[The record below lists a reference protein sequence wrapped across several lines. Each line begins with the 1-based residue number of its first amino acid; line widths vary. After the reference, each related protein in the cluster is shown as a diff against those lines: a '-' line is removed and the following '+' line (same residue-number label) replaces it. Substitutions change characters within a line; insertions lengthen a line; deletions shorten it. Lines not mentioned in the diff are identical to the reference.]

1 MKAKPFLI
9 AFAAVVVI
17 IAAGSFYI
25 GTTID
30 RSDKTVVTV
39 PSPDG
44 KFNAVKVS
52 VTGGGAAPFC
62 FDSISVLLGVYP
74 DGSAERRREY
84 EIYSATCGTFANG
97 EASPKIEWQSPSALQ
112 ITYAAGSKAP
122 DSAGPRTRDIDVT
135 KSVRVTFVERP

>member
-9 AFAAVVVI
+9 VSAVIVVV
-17 IAAGSFYI
+17 IAAGSYYI

-44 KFNAVKVS
+44 KFNAVRVS
-52 VTGGGAAPFC
+52 IKGGGASPFC
-62 FDSISVLLGVYP
+62 FDSISVLLAVYP

-84 EIYSATCGTFANG
+84 EVYSATCGVFANG
-97 EASPKIEWQSPSALQ
+97 ETSPKIDWLSNAALR
-112 ITYAAGSKAP
+112 ITYAEGSTAP
-122 DSAGPRTRDIDVT
+122 ELKGPRTRDIDVT
-135 KSVRVTFVERP
+135 SSVRVTFVKSP